1 MKGKFK
7 INDHD
12 ACGTG
17 VIFSK
22 NNTISHSIISR
33 ALLSLKNMKHRG
45 ALSYDGVTPDGCG
58 MLIDLDRKFYQKK
71 LLEEQNHI
79 LPNKF
84 AIAVLMV
91 QEGFDYVEAMS
102 NICSKFDLKI
112 VAERN
117 LNVDKKILGELA
129 QKSCPRF
136 IQFFVSPKKNNLSNN
151 LEPVYFKIKKY
162 LDNSFCT
169 FSTSPMKC
177 SSIILNC

>member
-22 NNTISHSIISR
+22 NNTSSHSIISR

-45 ALSYDGVTPDGCG
+45 ALSYDGMTPDGCG
-58 MLIDLDRKFYQKK
+58 ILIDLDRNFYQKK

-79 LPNKF
+79 LLNKF
-84 AIAVLMV
+84 AIAFLMV
-91 QEGFDYVEAMS
+91 QEGFDHVGVMS
-102 NICSKFDLKI
+102 NICSKLGLKI
-112 VAERN
+112 LAKRD
-117 LNVDKKILGELA
+117 LNINKKILGELA

-136 IQFFVSPKKNNLSNN
+136 IQFFISSKG
-151 LEPVYFKIKKY
+151 
-162 LDNSFCT
+162 T
-169 FSTSPMKC
+169 FKC
-177 SSIILNC
+177 SFREMLA